1 MDENEL
7 VVSAGEDVSLVK
19 AAPAAAQVLDES
31 DIASLFGLEM
41 AEPAA
46 SERLVAAS
54 PRQPDQP
61 AKKGTARVAAPP
73 MKHGSVARSARTKSG
88 TKQVAKSGTKQAAKS
103 GTKRKAGRRTP
114 PQRRRR
120 AKRPARGP

>member
-1 MDENEL
+1 M
-7 VVSAGEDVSLVK
+7 SLLNR
-19 AAPAAAQVLDES
+19 AAPAAAKVLDDS
-31 DIASLFGLEM
+31 DVAALFGLEM
-41 AEPAA
+41 AETAG

-88 TKQVAKSGTKQAAKS
+88 TKQAAKS

-120 AKRPARGP
+120 AKRPARGALKAGDRGG